1 MGRGA
6 IGAGGV
12 NRIVFLDNEAIQA
25 LRGPGHPK
33 HRRAISHVQV
43 VASRKAAMATIG
55 IAAPTAVRVEAG
67 WDRTASAWAFLNRL
81 RIADVPLDTNHADT
95 AAAIAARTGLSVA
108 DAHLGAAIQAAKPD
122 HVTVLTSDPSDMQ
135 TAAKDNHVHIVA
147 L

>member
-25 LRGPGHPK
+25 LRSPGHPK

-81 RIADVPLDTNHADT
+81 RIADVPLDTSHANT

-108 DAHLGAAIQAAKPD
+108 DAHLGAAIQAAKPA

-135 TAAKDNHVHIVA
+135 TAAKDNHVHIVT